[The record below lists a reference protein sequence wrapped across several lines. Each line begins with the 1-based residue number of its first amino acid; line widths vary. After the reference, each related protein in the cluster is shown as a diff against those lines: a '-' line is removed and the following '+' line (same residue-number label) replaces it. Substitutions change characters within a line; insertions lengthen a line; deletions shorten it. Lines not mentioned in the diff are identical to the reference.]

1 MVNFKHY
8 NDSNRLI
15 YNPQYSEVRAN
26 EPYILSNTSS
36 INTSSYQMPLRD
48 HSSPLGGHRSNYD
61 LRGNPNFESNSR
73 HDSTFGSRRNSL
85 GYRSVRSQKA
95 ITAST
100 PNHFGEPLEST
111 SKSIILD
118 DLDIVELDSV
128 DDFDIRSQDSRKSRR
143 SRPKSMRSI
152 NDVIEEKIEQEVERR
167 VREEVAQLREQVEQE
182 LSLNKQKS
190 ILKEKSL
197 RFDH

>member
-1 MVNFKHY
+1 MT
-8 NDSNRLI
+8 REEILI
-15 YNPQYSEVRAN
+15 LNQIHDMTQHLDQGAIPWVIEVSEAKKQLQQGTVLF
-26 EPYILSNTSS
+26 PPSS
-36 INTSSYQMPLRD
+36 ILTFFDPFDVAQLGNTWNALQIY
-48 HSSPLGGHRSNYD
+48 
-61 LRGNPNFESNSR
+61 F
-73 HDSTFGSRRNSL
+73 
-85 GYRSVRSQKA
+85 
-95 ITAST
+95 ST

>member
-1 MVNFKHY
+1 
-8 NDSNRLI
+8 
-15 YNPQYSEVRAN
+15 
-26 EPYILSNTSS
+26 
-36 INTSSYQMPLRD
+36 MPLRD
-48 HSSPLGGHRSNYD
+48 HSSPLGGHRPNYD
-61 LRGNPNFESNSR
+61 SRGNPNFESNSR

-95 ITAST
+95 ITARYSSLHTLLYFDLFWPFDVAQLGCTWNALKIYFST

>member
-1 MVNFKHY
+1 
-8 NDSNRLI
+8 
-15 YNPQYSEVRAN
+15 
-26 EPYILSNTSS
+26 
-36 INTSSYQMPLRD
+36 MPLRD
-48 HSSPLGGHRSNYD
+48 HSSPLGGHRPNYD
-61 LRGNPNFESNSR
+61 SRGNPNFESNSR

>member
-1 MVNFKHY
+1 MG
-8 NDSNRLI
+8 
-15 YNPQYSEVRAN
+15 
-26 EPYILSNTSS
+26 
-36 INTSSYQMPLRD
+36 
-48 HSSPLGGHRSNYD
+48 HSSPLGGQRSNYD
-61 LRGNPNFESNSR
+61 SRGNPNFESNSR

-182 LSLNKQKS
+182 LSLKKKKKKKKKK
-190 ILKEKSL
+190 IFWLVT
-197 RFDH
+197 

>member
-1 MVNFKHY
+1 
-8 NDSNRLI
+8 
-15 YNPQYSEVRAN
+15 
-26 EPYILSNTSS
+26 
-36 INTSSYQMPLRD
+36 MPLRD
-48 HSSPLGGHRSNYD
+48 HSSPLGGHRPNYD
-61 LRGNPNFESNSR
+61 SRLESRGNPNFESNSR

-190 ILKEKSL
+190 ILKE
-197 RFDH
+197 

>member
-1 MVNFKHY
+1 MAI
-8 NDSNRLI
+8 DQIMTREAILI
-15 YNPQYSEVRAN
+15 LNQIHVMTQHLDQGAIPWVIEVSEAKKQLQQGTVFF
-26 EPYILSNTSS
+26 PPSFILTFF
-36 INTSSYQMPLRD
+36 
-48 HSSPLGGHRSNYD
+48 D
-61 LRGNPNFESNSR
+61 LFDVDQLGNPWDALKIYF
-73 HDSTFGSRRNSL
+73 
-85 GYRSVRSQKA
+85 
-95 ITAST
+95 ST

>member
-1 MVNFKHY
+1 MKHVNKWILKKTIK
-8 NDSNRLI
+8 SNRLI

-61 LRGNPNFESNSR
+61 SRGNPNFESNSR

-95 ITAST
+95 ITARYCTFPTLLYFDLFWPFWRGST
-100 PNHFGEPLEST
+100 WQS
-111 SKSIILD
+111 
-118 DLDIVELDSV
+118 
-128 DDFDIRSQDSRKSRR
+128 
-143 SRPKSMRSI
+143 
-152 NDVIEEKIEQEVERR
+152 
-167 VREEVAQLREQVEQE
+167 LRCTQNIFQHA
-182 LSLNKQKS
+182 
-190 ILKEKSL
+190 KSL
-197 RFDH
+197 WGTTRVNIEIDHSGWFGYCRTWQCRWFRY